1 MQKQAPSFFQLAT
14 IAGFALSCFGIL
26 LFLWVSFGGP
36 TPLRAKGYEF
46 KVPFT
51 EAGLLAVQSDVR
63 ISGISVGKVTKID
76 LGSGKDAGK
85 AVATI
90 ELNDTYAPIPAD
102 TKAILRQ
109 KTLLGE
115 TYVEL
120 TPGNRDGPKLADG
133 GELPALQV
141 SQAVQLDEIF
151 RTFNAKTRVAFQ
163 NWMLDAA
170 QAFRGRSL
178 GLNQAFGLLEPTFS
192 DANKV
197 VRILDTQKLAV
208 RQFVRNTGVVFSALS
223 QRQGQ
228 LASLIRNSNQV
239 FATTA
244 ARNRELQ
251 NFFIVLPTFEQESTL
266 TLNRLDT
273 FAANTDP
280 LVQQLR
286 PAIRDLAPVLRDTKT
301 VAPQLES
308 FFVGLK
314 PVIAAAPNG
323 FPSLRKFL
331 LGDLPPLLR
340 RVQPFFDEL
349 DPLLQMLAIYKHEI
363 TSFVANA
370 AAVTNAA
377 PAASPETGSRSVKYL
392 RTAVPLGPDSVAT
405 YPQRLTVNRGNPYM
419 KQLGY
424 LDVGKGGLR
433 SFETSQCMSG
443 INAIYRDWSELS
455 PAEQANFNSS
465 TSDGGQEIYDLL
477 NKYSFAEQ
485 RNSNDLPAPPCNQQ
499 GTFKPLGQPNQP
511 PTRYQHVYKQP

>member
-1 MQKQAPSFFQLAT
+1 MQKQAPSVFQLAT

-26 LFLWVSFGGP
+26 LFLWVAFGGP
-36 TPLRAKGYEF
+36 TPLKAKGYTL
-46 KVPFT
+46 KVPFP
-51 EAGLLAVQSDVR
+51 EAGQLAVQSDVR
-63 ISGISVGKVTKID
+63 ISGISVGRVTKID

-102 TKAILRQ
+102 SRAILRQ

-151 RTFNAKTRVAFQ
+151 RTFNAKTRLAFQ

-170 QAFRGRSL
+170 QAFRGRAL
-178 GLNQAFGLLEPTFS
+178 GLNQTFGLLEPTFS

-197 VRILDTQKLAV
+197 VRILDTQGNAV
-208 RQFVRNTGVVFSALS
+208 RQFVRNTGVVFNALS

-244 ARNRELQ
+244 RRNRQLQ
-251 NFFIVLPTFEQESTL
+251 NLFVVLPTFEQESTL
-266 TLNRLDT
+266 TLNRLDR

-286 PAIRDLAPVLRDTKT
+286 PAVRDLAPVLRDTQT

-308 FFVGLK
+308 FLIGLK

-323 FPSLRKFL
+323 FPALRKVL
-331 LGDLPPLLR
+331 NTDLPPLLR

-349 DPLLQMLAIYKHEI
+349 DPLLQDLALYKHEI
-363 TSFVANA
+363 AAFVANA
-370 AAVTNAA
+370 AAVTNAVGN
-377 PAASPETGSRSVKYL
+377 SPETSDRGVKYL
-392 RTAVPLGPDSVAT
+392 RTSVPLGPDSVAV
-405 YPQRLTVNRGNPYM
+405 YPRRLKVNRGNPYL

-424 LDVGKGGLR
+424 LDLGKGGLK
-433 SFETSQCMSG
+433 SFETSQCVSG
-443 INAIYRDWSELS
+443 INAIYRDWSELT
-455 PAEQANFNSS
+455 PGEQANFTAS
-465 TSDGGQEIYDLL
+465 TGQGQDLYDRLH
-477 NKYSFAEQ
+477 KYSFLNQ
-485 RNSNDLPAPPCNQQ
+485 RNSNDLPAPPCRQQ
-499 GTFKPLGQPNQP
+499 GAYQPLGQPNQP
-511 PTRYQHVYKQP
+511 PTRYQHVFKRP